1 MSNPKSQ
8 DVTTTSQPVTP
19 TLDITP
25 LITPISYSISAAIIL
40 AALAAFLRQLFSLGK
55 E

>member
-1 MSNPKSQ
+1 MSNHQ
-8 DVTTTSQPVTP
+8 TTTSQPVNA

-25 LITPISYSISAAIIL
+25 LFMPISYSISAAIGL